1 MDRQDV
7 NLVNAREP
15 IDDSVRSMDDLANN
29 RVIEFRN
36 RPPRFRKRDQAVGCG
51 NELGDDDRCVVRGV
65 LTDEGANG
73 SEIGTS
79 LMCPENN
86 SHGKNCFLT
95 SSCDTS

>member
-7 NLVNAREP
+7 NLVDSHEP
-15 IDDSVRSMDDLANN
+15 TNNSVRSMNDLTNKRA
-29 RVIEFRN
+29 IEFWN
-36 RPPRFRKRDQAVGCG
+36 RPPRLRKCDQPVGRG
-51 NELGDDDRCVVRGV
+51 NELGHDDRCVVRGV
-65 LTDEGANG
+65 LTDEDADG
-73 SEIGTS
+73 SEIGTG

>member
-7 NLVNAREP
+7 NLVDAHEP
-15 IDDSVRSMDDLANN
+15 KDDSVRSMDDLTNK
-29 RVIEFRN
+29 RVIEFWN
-36 RPPRFRKRDQAVGCG
+36 RPPRLRKRDQPIGCG
-51 NELGDDDRCVVRGV
+51 NELGHDDRCIVRGI

-73 SEIGTS
+73 SEIGTG